1 MRRYSNIVRA
11 AARFGCFATLLT
23 SALRGGAAA
32 VPWAPKGPSTMSRKT
47 LMGIFVALLS
57 VATGAS
63 AATIS
68 SHGAAFV
75 AYNAGQGQNVDYVS
89 GGVRTNL
96 GGGQTLIASVPRNT
110 FTAGSQTYTL
120 TGWHNG
126 VQTSS
131 CSVLAGL
138 ADGGFLTSKDL
149 SAVSVSGIW
158 SRSASMTAG
167 EVPSNT
173 RVSVIC
179 GIPGSFN
186 GVLAGITATP

>member
-1 MRRYSNIVRA
+1 
-11 AARFGCFATLLT
+11 
-23 SALRGGAAA
+23 
-32 VPWAPKGPSTMSRKT
+32 MSRKS

-75 AYNAGQGQNVDYVS
+75 AYNAGEGLSVDYTA
-89 GGVRTNL
+89 GGVRTNKTSS
-96 GGGQTLIASVPRNT
+96 QSLIASVPRNT
-110 FTAGSQTYTL
+110 ISAGSQTFTV

-126 VQTSS
+126 VQSTS

-138 ADGGFLTSKDL
+138 SDGGFLTSKDA
-149 SAVSVSGIW
+149 SATAVSGAW
-158 SRSASMTAG
+158 SRSASMTAA

-173 RVSVIC
+173 RIAVLCSV
-179 GIPGSFN
+179 PASFN
-186 GVLAGITATP
+186 GALAGVTATP